1 MRVSYL
7 SLDKVADTFITK
19 VTIINNNTCMR
30 ELDLYIW
37 DTRLFIPV
45 NMVNG
50 YISAIKMLK
59 GAGYVYGY
67 VTIA

>member
-1 MRVSYL
+1 M
-7 SLDKVADTFITK
+7 
-19 VTIINNNTCMR
+19 TCMR